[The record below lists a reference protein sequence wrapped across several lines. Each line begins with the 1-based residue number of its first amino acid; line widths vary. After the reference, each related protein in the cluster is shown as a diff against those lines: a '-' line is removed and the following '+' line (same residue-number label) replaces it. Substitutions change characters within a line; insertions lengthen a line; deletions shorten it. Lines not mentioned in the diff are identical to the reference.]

1 MKKTIALILAIVLAL
16 ALFAG
21 CAGNT
26 TTTTP
31 PETTTPPASTET
43 TTPPANE
50 TPEPEAPAAPE
61 TRTITDLQGS
71 EIEIPYEVKK
81 ISTGKLNLTQ
91 LTLILGGSAP
101 VANLGD
107 GADASKGTL
116 LNDMFPELEGMTVLT
131 EDNMDPEAIITIDP
145 DLVMLYIRSA
155 ELGERISATGYSV
168 ALCGLSNEEELLK
181 TMNIMAEALGGDA
194 LNKAEEYETYYR
206 GLMADVAEKSAGLAE
221 NEKPLVAYVRSNG
234 TVCGVNSM
242 PNNWITAAGGVN
254 MGALAGFEQY
264 SAEMPAEDIIGY
276 DPDIVFCESP
286 AALEFINGDSYKG
299 LKAVKDGALYI
310 VPYGLSCSGLAN
322 AENPMVWQ
330 WAANIINPDIY
341 SYDAEQSIRDF
352 FKDFYGYELSDA
364 QLKTVLHED

>member
-1 MKKTIALILAIVLAL
+1 M
-16 ALFAG
+16 
-21 CAGNT
+21 
-26 TTTTP
+26 
-31 PETTTPPASTET
+31 
-43 TTPPANE
+43 
-50 TPEPEAPAAPE
+50 
-61 TRTITDLQGS
+61 
-71 EIEIPYEVKK
+71 
-81 ISTGKLNLTQ
+81 
-91 LTLILGGSAP
+91 
-101 VANLGD
+101 ANLGD

-194 LNKAEEYETYYR
+194 LNKAEKYETYYR

-299 LKAVKDGALYI
+299 LKAVKEGALYI